1 VKSARCPVV
10 LPVAFLIAVPGV
22 ARAATITVDDSGGQ
36 DYTRIQS
43 AVDAASNGDT
53 IRVLA
58 GSYSETVSIDGMNL
72 TLTGSGSGSVEVT
85 AGGSGA
91 ALAIDGGG
99 TVVVSGLTLTA
110 GERGLTVR
118 QSTASFDD
126 LVIEGNS
133 TAGNGGGVGIFEGAE
148 VTMIDCVVT
157 SNEASSVYHGGGIYV
172 DAASLV
178 MERCELSDNQAQ
190 QGGALY
196 SEAGE
201 IELIDCVL
209 SDNVASS
216 HGGAVRL
223 RDGANLDASGTTLE
237 GNSSSGRGGAVSIE
251 DSDSSWSSCVMQD
264 NQAATGG
271 GAMHLSGQASSG
283 SSVDATITGNV
294 ASGAGGAIWAWDHD
308 LVVYGEIT
316 DNISPATESGGAI
329 YASGLGL
336 QLLSVTISGHGA
348 LNGGAVY
355 ASSGSTV
362 VMSSATIED
371 NQADEFGGGVYS
383 TGNVSVTS
391 SFVEYNSAGDQG
403 GGLYVTGADLTLRSS
418 RLQGNEAGG
427 AGGGALLRSG
437 SFTMSS
443 SGIRENTAAQGGGM
457 CVLGGGSSGERVSTS
472 FGGFIDNVATSS
484 AGGLYV
490 DALASVSLASTE
502 LSGNSSGAWGGG
514 LYLLDIDS
522 VSVSSAEIYANSA
535 LQGGGFY
542 VASVS
547 GTLGDLDLFN
557 NTAVGAG
564 GGGVLSAPGG
574 ALELH
579 NSRVLENT
587 AYEGGGLYISADPS
601 GLIGVSNNDVVANAG
616 GGLLLASAPGSS
628 VVNTIVVGNTG
639 VGIGADDAGH
649 SGTLAYNL
657 SWSNGANWSS
667 ELSAFA
673 GSGGN
678 LSTDPLYQ
686 SWADDGDAGTEYLAL
701 QSSSPARDA
710 GDPSL
715 FDLDGSRSDMG
726 SFGGPSASDGDEDG
740 DGWSRSEGD
749 CDDGDASAHP
759 GATEQVYDGVDND
772 CDPTTLDDDLDQD
785 GYGHETDCEDED
797 PSINP
802 GADDEPGDGVD
813 QNCDGEDGIAPDD
826 TGDVPDDT
834 GEQPDDTGDDDD
846 LDDDGYSPPE
856 DCNDLEPAANPGA
869 IEVCDDGF
877 DNDCDGYVDASDAD
891 CLDDRDT
898 DCTGCASGG
907 RAPWLALWLLGAVG
921 LVSRRRR

>member
-1 VKSARCPVV
+1 MMR
-10 LPVAFLIAVPGV
+10 AVRPAALFALVCAPGL
-22 ARAATITVDDSGGQ
+22 ARAATLIVDDSGGQ

-53 IRVLA
+53 IRVYA
-58 GSYSETVSIDGMNL
+58 GTYSETVSIDGLSL
-72 TLTGSGSGSVEVT
+72 TLTGAGSGSVEVT

-91 ALAIDGGG
+91 ALAIDGVG

-118 QSTASFDD
+118 QSTVSFDD
-126 LVIEGNS
+126 VVIEANS

-148 VTMIDCVVT
+148 VTMTDCVVA
-157 SNEASSVYHGGGIYV
+157 SNEASSVYHGGGVYV

-178 MERCELSDNQAQ
+178 MERCELSDNLAQ

-201 IELIDCVL
+201 VELIDCEL
-209 SDNVASS
+209 FDNVAQS

-223 RDGANLDASGTTLE
+223 RDGATLSASGTTLE
-237 GNSSSGRGGAVSIE
+237 GNTSSGRGGAVSIE

-294 ASGAGGAIWAWDHD
+294 AGGAGGAIWAWDHD
-308 LVVYGEIT
+308 LVVYGEVT
-316 DNISPATESGGAI
+316 DNSSPDTESGGAI
-329 YASGLGL
+329 YASALGL
-336 QLLSVTISGHGA
+336 QLLSVTISGHSA
-348 LNGGAVY
+348 LSGGAVY

-371 NQADEFGGGVYS
+371 NQADEYGGGVYS

-391 SFVEYNSAGDQG
+391 SFVEYNSAGGQG
-403 GGLYVTGADLTLRSS
+403 GGLYVSGGDLTLRSS
-418 RLQGNEAGG
+418 RLQGNQADG
-427 AGGGALLRSG
+427 AGGGALVRSG

-443 SGIRENTAAQGGGM
+443 SGIRENSSAQGGGM
-457 CVLGGGSSGERVSTS
+457 CVLGSGSSGERVSTS

-502 LSGNSSGAWGGG
+502 ISGNSSGAWGGG
-514 LYLLDIDS
+514 LYLLDVTS
-522 VSVSSAEIYANSA
+522 VSVSGAEIYDNSA

-542 VASVS
+542 LASVA
-547 GTLGDLDLFN
+547 GTVSDVDVYGND
-557 NTAVGAG
+557 TIGSG
-564 GGGVLSAPGG
+564 GGGVLSAPSA
-574 ALELH
+574 ALELR
-579 NSRVLENT
+579 NSRIWENSGH
-587 AYEGGGLYISADPS
+587 EGGGLYVSVDPS
-601 GLIGVSNNDVVANAG
+601 GLVSITNNDLVANSG
-616 GGLLLASAPGSS
+616 GGILLASAPASS
-628 VVNTIVVGNTG
+628 VVNTIVVGNSG
-639 VGIGADDAGH
+639 VGIGADNADH
-649 SGTLAYNL
+649 SGSLAYNL
-657 SWSNGANWSS
+657 SWGNGANWGS

-678 LSTDPLYQ
+678 LSSDPLYQ
-686 SWADDGDAGTEYLAL
+686 SWADDDDPSTEYLAL
-701 QSSSPARDA
+701 QSGSPARDA
-710 GDPSL
+710 GDPGL
-715 FDLDGSRSDMG
+715 LDLDGSRSDMG
-726 SFGGPSASDGDEDG
+726 SFGGPAASDGDEDG

-772 CDPTTLDDDLDQD
+772 CDPNTLDDDLDQD
-785 GYGHETDCEDED
+785 GYGHTTDCEDDD
-797 PSINP
+797 PAINP
-802 GADDEPGDGVD
+802 GAEDEPGDGID
-813 QNCDGEDGIAPDD
+813 QNCDGVDGDAPDD
-826 TGDVPDDT
+826 TGDAPDDTGDAPDDT
-834 GEQPDDTGDDDD
+834 GEGND
-846 LDDDGYSPPE
+846 LDHDGYSPPE

-869 IEVCDDGF
+869 AEVCDDGF
-877 DNDCDGYVDASDAD
+877 DNDCDGYVDSSDAD
-891 CLDDRDT
+891 CLEDRDT

-907 RAPWLALWLLGAVG
+907 RAPWSSLWLLAVLG
-921 LVSRRRR
+921 LIGRRRQD